1 MMWRYSGTNW
11 WWIAAMLG
19 FLAGALLALVVVA
32 ARALTRTQGTDGQ
45 AMDTLRNRFETGE
58 ITQDEFDKTERI
70 LHG

>member
-1 MMWRYSGTNW
+1 MMWRYSGPNW
-11 WWIAAMLG
+11 WWIAPMLG
-19 FLAGALLALVVVA
+19 LFAGALLAFVVVA
-32 ARALTRTQGTDGQ
+32 ARALTGTDRTDGQ